1 MTAKQ
6 TDYRFTVDSTVA
18 GIPCKLGVT
27 EIGYYIPATYGRSM
41 EDSEP
46 EDSSQHSY
54 EILDRKGYRAAWLD
68 AKCSKKDEEQ
78 HQLDIDKALEA
89 ISYGYY

>member
-1 MTAKQ
+1 MNPEG
-6 TDYRFTVDSTVA
+6 YRLIVDSHVA

-27 EIGYYIPATYGRSM
+27 EVGYYEPAYTRGHP
-41 EDSEP
+41 DNWEP
-46 EDSSQHSY
+46 EDYSPHSY

-68 AKCSKKDEEQ
+68 AKCSKIDEEQ

-89 ISYGYY
+89 ISYGYN